1 MRDPKA
7 IANAVNTP
15 ELGIQKQVITPAQRV
30 LLLDV
35 SELYRPESKKI
46 DEFRVYNADII
57 AENRIMARVYETYL
71 QMHTYQTLD
80 FVKGQVILNYS
91 LQSERVNE
99 LLQIFGNICLWE
111 TTLNPSI
118 KKSDRF
124 WDKDKYDWF

>member
-80 FVKGQVILNYS
+80 FVKGQVILNNS
-91 LQSERVNE
+91 LQRERVKE
-99 LLQIFGNICLWE
+99 LLKIFVNTCLWE
-111 TTLNPSI
+111 ATL
-118 KKSDRF
+118 
-124 WDKDKYDWF
+124 